1 MTMMRNIGRMNV
13 DDVVSKKRI
22 WHQITLKKSIDDIK
36 KVMLLPNNL
45 DLTIV
50 SFKTELQQILDENNS
65 MRQKVETMEN
75 LLK

>member
-45 DLTIV
+45 DFTIV

>member
-45 DLTIV
+45 DLNIV
-50 SFKTELQQILDENNS
+50 LFKTELQQILDENNS